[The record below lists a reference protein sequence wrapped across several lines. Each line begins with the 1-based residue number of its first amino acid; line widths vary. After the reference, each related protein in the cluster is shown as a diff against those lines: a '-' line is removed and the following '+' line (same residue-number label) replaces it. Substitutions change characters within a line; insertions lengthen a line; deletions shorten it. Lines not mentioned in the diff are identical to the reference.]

1 MNKLAGKW
9 QSFTAAAPPFTDIS
23 FRLSHKMV
31 IFVLYFIKPAVMT
44 TLEQIESFL
53 APKKLAV
60 VGASRNPKKFGRVV
74 YEDLKGKGFTVW
86 AVNPN
91 AEKLDADPC
100 YPDIASLPPE
110 VDRVFIVTPPEKTA
124 GNVKQALDK
133 GIRNI
138 WIQQRSDTLE
148 ALEMLKDKD
157 VNLIH
162 DKCIFMFAAPVKGA
176 HNFHRFITRLFGR
189 YPK

>member
-1 MNKLAGKW
+1 MAT
-9 QSFTAAAPPFTDIS
+9 TA
-23 FRLSHKMV
+23 
-31 IFVLYFIKPAVMT
+31 
-44 TLEQIESFL
+44 QIESFL
-53 APKKLAV
+53 APRKLAI

-86 AVNPN
+86 AVNPH

-100 YPDIASLPPE
+100 YPDITSLPPE

-124 GNVKQALDK
+124 ENVKQAMDK

-138 WIQQRSDTLE
+138 WIQQRSDTAE
-148 ALEMLKDKD
+148 ALELLKGSD

-162 DKCIFMFAAPVKGA
+162 NECIFMFAGPVKGA
-176 HNFHRFITRLFGR
+176 HKFHRFINKLFGK